1 MNYGKVKFF
10 NEQKGFGF
18 IVGDDAQDYFVH
30 ISDIKEGKILRQED
44 EVSFD
49 EEKGDKGLKAINV
62 ELVN

>member
-18 IVGDDAQDYFVH
+18 IVGDDGQDYFVH
-30 ISDIKEGKILRQED
+30 ISDIKEGKILRQDD

-49 EEKGDKGLKAINV
+49 EEKGDKGLKATKV